1 MSVYPGMP
9 VHVPNSLRIATN
21 AKKWP
26 FNNRRLSGEYRKA
39 RLSANRQPCL
49 GADDWLWYR
58 RSAIRAG
65 HPTEIDPLLTLATGG
80 FEAPARE
87 SNVNSPV
94 RVCTTRCL
102 SRSDS
107 NAEDRVP
114 LKSSCRKSAWN
125 IEGTG

>member
-1 MSVYPGMP
+1 MQRSG
-9 VHVPNSLRIATN
+9 SSTIGG
-21 AKKWP
+21 
-26 FNNRRLSGEYRKA
+26 LSGEYRKA
-39 RLSANRQPCL
+39 RISANRQSFLVPPT
-49 GADDWLWYR
+49 GFGTAGR
-58 RSAIRAG
+58 RSARG